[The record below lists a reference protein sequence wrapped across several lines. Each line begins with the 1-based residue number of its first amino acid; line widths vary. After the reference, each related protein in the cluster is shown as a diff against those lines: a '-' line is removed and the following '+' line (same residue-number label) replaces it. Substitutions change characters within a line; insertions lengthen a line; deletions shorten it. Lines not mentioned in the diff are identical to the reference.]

1 VRRGLA
7 VTAALL
13 LGTATPIQQLQASP
27 RPSVGEAPDDSVV
40 KTLRSALLHIRDDSV
55 DTISEKEIVAGAV
68 QGLSTLTGLASP
80 PSGTSQPS
88 DGASLIAWFQ
98 QLRLEYAGRIPERQ
112 LLKTAIDG
120 MIIMIR
126 ASERIC
132 CASAS
137 SDSQIGPW
145 T

>member
-1 VRRGLA
+1 MATAKNIVYRYSNSWDEEVEVDLA
-7 VTAALL
+7 W
-13 LGTATPIQQLQASP
+13 
-27 RPSVGEAPDDSVV
+27 
-40 KTLRSALLHIRDDSV
+40 
-55 DTISEKEIVAGAV
+55 
-68 QGLSTLTGLASP
+68 
-80 PSGTSQPS
+80 
-88 DGASLIAWFQ
+88 LIAN
-98 QLRLEYAGRIPERQ
+98 RQ
-112 LLKTAIDG
+112 HSVEPVTPSNTAIDG